1 MKTNIVDKLI
11 KKIENEEINEEETLL
26 VELNVISDLIQNV
39 DEKLNALKKMAL
51 DDYKKENDTGS
62 YTRAL
67 ALDTAIKFLEINLG
81 DENE

>member
-11 KKIENEEINEEETLL
+11 KKIENEEINDEEILL

-51 DDYKKENDTGS
+51 DDYKEDKGS

-81 DENE
+81 DENDKD

>member
-11 KKIENEEINEEETLL
+11 KKIENKEINNEETLL
-26 VELNVISDLIQNV
+26 EELNVISSLIQNV
-39 DEKLNALKKMAL
+39 DEKLNGLKKMAL
-51 DDYKKENDTGS
+51 DDKEDTGS

-67 ALDTAIKFLEINLG
+67 ALDTAIKFVEINLG

>member
-11 KKIENEEINEEETLL
+11 KKIENEEINEIETLL

-81 DENE
+81 DNNE

>member
-1 MKTNIVDKLI
+1 MKTNIVDELI
-11 KKIENEEINEEETLL
+11 KKIEHKEINDEETLL
-26 VELNVISDLIQNV
+26 EELNVISDLIKNV